1 MYSAIQ
7 QLVPPFFF
15 DKGAIPFGPSLASCT
30 PVQVLHDAENIGGAE
45 MPNLSW
51 SRCLCAE
58 PCQNFVI
65 QEVMSG
71 AWISSL
77 DFFNGSSYAKRAS
90 LLKLMRQPAFPCE
103 DFQKCPSFLSNV
115 GSMNKSAVNGPAGF
129 VVKLLEPAR
138 NMIMSLHIPASLLIY
153 YFI

>member
-65 QEVMSG
+65 QEVMIG

-90 LLKLMRQPAFPCE
+90 FETHASTGLSLRRFPKMSKLFEQRGVYE
-103 DFQKCPSFLSNV
+103 
-115 GSMNKSAVNGPAGF
+115 
-129 VVKLLEPAR
+129 
-138 NMIMSLHIPASLLIY
+138 
-153 YFI
+153 